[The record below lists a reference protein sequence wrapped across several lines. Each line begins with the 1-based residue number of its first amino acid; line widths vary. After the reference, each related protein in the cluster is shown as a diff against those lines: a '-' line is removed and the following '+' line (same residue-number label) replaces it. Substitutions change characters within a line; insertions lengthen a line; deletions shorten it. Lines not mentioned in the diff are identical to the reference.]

1 MNDIQTR
8 AALVV
13 AHPGHELMVY
23 GWLETA
29 RPRVFVLTD
38 GSGRSNQSRL
48 GSTSRIISQ
57 AGAPPGVIYGRLT
70 DQMAYAAILNHEF
83 ELFIDFA
90 RELSEAF
97 VAEQT
102 DFVAG
107 DAIEGYNPMHD
118 VCRLI
123 INAAVKV
130 ASRVRAR
137 QIANFAFSLVSQSDA
152 RPEPPPANEIW
163 LQLDDCALARKMSA
177 AQGYGELARE
187 VSGALERTPVNAFRM
202 ERLTP
207 VEADAAAHCCDEE
220 PPFYEQYG
228 ERQVA
233 AGHYQHVLRYAEH
246 IAPLAE
252 ALNRFVAGSSAAP
265 DQRPDKTLTQPIHS
279 DK

>member
-1 MNDIQTR
+1 MNDIHTR

-57 AGAPPGVIYGRLT
+57 VGAPPGVIYGRLT
-70 DQMAYAAILNHEF
+70 DQMAYSAILNHEF
-83 ELFIDFA
+83 ELFIGFA

-123 INAAVKV
+123 INAAVNV
-130 ASRVRAR
+130 ANRARTR

-152 RPEPPPANEIW
+152 RPELPPLNGIC
-163 LQLDDCALARKMSA
+163 LQLDDGALARKMSA
-177 AQGYGELARE
+177 AQGYAELAGE
-187 VSGALERTPVNAFRM
+187 VAGALERTPSNAFRI

-207 VEADAAAHCCDEE
+207 VEADAAASRCDEE

-252 ALNRFVAGSSAAP
+252 ALNRFVAGSAATP
-265 DQRPDKTLTQPIHS
+265 DQRPHKTLTQPIHS

>member
-1 MNDIQTR
+1 MNDIHTR

-23 GWLETA
+23 GWLEKA

-57 AGAPPGVIYGRLT
+57 VGAPPGVIYGRLT

-83 ELFIDFA
+83 ELFIDLA
-90 RELSEAF
+90 RELSAGF
-97 VAEQT
+97 VAEQI

-130 ASRVRAR
+130 ASRARAR
-137 QIANFAFSLVSQSDA
+137 QIANFAFSLVNQSDP

-163 LQLDDCALARKMSA
+163 LQLDDSDLARKMSA
-177 AQGYGELARE
+177 AQGYGELAGE

-207 VEADAAAHCCDEE
+207 VEADAAAHCCDAA

-228 ERQVA
+228 EKQVA
-233 AGHYQHVLRYAEH
+233 AGHYQQVLRYAEH

-252 ALNRFVAGSSAAP
+252 ALNRFVAGSSDSP
-265 DQRPDKTLTQPIHS
+265 DRWPHKTLTQPIHS

>member
-1 MNDIQTR
+1 MNDIHTR

-23 GWLETA
+23 GWLEKA

-57 AGAPPGVIYGRLT
+57 VGAPPGVIYGRLT

-83 ELFIDFA
+83 ELFIDLA
-90 RELSEAF
+90 RELSEGF
-97 VAEQT
+97 VAEQI

-130 ASRVRAR
+130 AGRARDR
-137 QIANFAFSLVSQSDA
+137 QIANFAFSLVNQSDP

-163 LQLDDCALARKMSA
+163 LQLDDSDLARKMSA
-177 AQGYGELARE
+177 AQGYGELAGE

-207 VEADAAAHCCDEE
+207 VEADAAAHCCDAA

-228 ERQVA
+228 EKQVA
-233 AGHYQHVLRYAEH
+233 AGHYQQVLRYAEH

-252 ALNRFVAGSSAAP
+252 ALNRFAAGS
-265 DQRPDKTLTQPIHS
+265 
-279 DK
+279 

>member
-1 MNDIQTR
+1 MNDIYRR

-48 GSTSRIISQ
+48 NSTTRIITQ
-57 AGAPPGVIYGRLT
+57 VGAPPGIIYGRLT
-70 DQMAYAAILNHEF
+70 DQAAYAAILNHEF
-83 ELFIDFA
+83 DRFIDFA
-90 RELSEAF
+90 RELSDAF
-97 VAEQT
+97 VSEQT

-107 DAIEGYNPMHD
+107 DALEGYNPMHD
-118 VCRLI
+118 ICRLI
-123 INAAVKV
+123 INAAVAV
-130 ASRVRAR
+130 ASRARAH
-137 QIANFAFSLVSQSDA
+137 QIANFAFSLVSQSDG

-163 LQLDDCALARKMSA
+163 LQLDEDAFWRKMSA
-177 AQGYGELARE
+177 AQGYAELAGE
-187 VSGALERTPVNAFRM
+187 VSGALEKTAVNAFRV
-202 ERLTP
+202 ERLTL
-207 VEADAAAHCCDEE
+207 VEADAAARCCDEE

-233 AGHYQHVLRYAEH
+233 AGHYQQVLRYAEH

-252 ALNRFVAGSSAAP
+252 ALNRFVAGS
-265 DQRPDKTLTQPIHS
+265 
-279 DK
+279 

>member
-1 MNDIQTR
+1 MNNIHTR

-13 AHPGHELMVY
+13 AHPGHELVVY

-57 AGAPPGVIYGRLT
+57 VGASPGVIYGRLT

-90 RELSEAF
+90 RELGEAF

-107 DAIEGYNPMHD
+107 DAFEGYNPMHD

-130 ASRVRAR
+130 ASRARAR

-163 LQLDDCALARKMSA
+163 LQLDDSALARKMSA
-177 AQGYGELARE
+177 AQGYAELARE

-207 VEADAAAHCCDEE
+207 VEADAAARCCDEG

-252 ALNRFVAGSSAAP
+252 ALNRFVASSSAAP
-265 DQRPDKTLTQPIHS
+265 DQRPHKTLTQPIHS